1 MQIFARIFGNTFH
14 TVFSTFEP
22 LPGMFV
28 SGKVVAAVDMLV
40 PGLLEDCSDNV
51 YPAGTVQA
59 KIEG

>member
-1 MQIFARIFGNTFH
+1 
-14 TVFSTFEP
+14 
-22 LPGMFV
+22 MFV

-51 YPAGTVQA
+51 YPAGTVQD